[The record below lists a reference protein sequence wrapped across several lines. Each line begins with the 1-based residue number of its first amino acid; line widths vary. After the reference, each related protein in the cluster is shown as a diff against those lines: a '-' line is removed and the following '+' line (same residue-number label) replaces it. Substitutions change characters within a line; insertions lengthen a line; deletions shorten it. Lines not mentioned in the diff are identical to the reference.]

1 MSHFNSGLVFN
12 RVRHFIKLVSHRI
25 LGEHHTLDATYRHS
39 EDPVYFDDR
48 LKIEAKPITEGE
60 GWGKTWDSAWF
71 HLKGSVPQGWNGK
84 KVVASLNF
92 GGEACLFD
100 SEGTPIV
107 GLTNGST
114 FDVNYA
120 KDIHYLFE
128 KCEGGEDVEFWA
140 EAAANG
146 LFGVNKIMDPEY
158 MDNPSKQLHGT
169 YQGSF
174 NTGRLYTFCDEHWHL
189 FLDLQVL
196 FDLYKCLPEESRRKK
211 LLIRQLNSACT
222 AYDHAGASDAREA
235 LKPALEM
242 KSDPAT
248 INLTGVGHA
257 HIDTGWLWPVRETIR
272 KSARTFSSALELMD
286 KYPDYTFGASQPA
299 HYAMVKEHYPK
310 LYEKIK
316 ASVAAGRWELQGG
329 MWVESDCNIISGE
342 SMIRQFLIG
351 KNFFKDEFDVDVKNL
366 WLPDVFGYSAQLPQ
380 ILQKSGC
387 PTFLTQKL
395 SWGKYTDFPHHT
407 FVWRG
412 IDGSE
417 VVAHFPPENTYNAGV
432 MPNGL
437 AFGAKN
443 YKDQDV
449 CDEGLSL
456 FGIGDGGGGPK
467 DAHIERARRVADLN
481 GLPRFK
487 MGPAQP
493 VLDRL
498 EANKE
503 VLDTWT
509 GELYLEVHR
518 GVLTTQAETK
528 RLNRRIEEV
537 LKATEE
543 ICVRNAFDAYP
554 TKELDEIWKMMLLN
568 QFHDIIPGS
577 SIQWVYDVTEKELN
591 DGLEACQKLIRQ
603 ALGVKGERNCLTLIN
618 PSCYTF
624 DDLITLPE
632 GWDGAKSEGV
642 SLPGLKSAQGTR
654 VRVQLPAHG
663 SLILETDTGLT
674 EGEQDNQL
682 VLENSL
688 VSYTFDQNLQLI
700 KAFDKVLERDLLAS
714 KCSGNAI
721 SLYEDRPHNW
731 DAWEVDEWYLDS
743 LLEQA
748 KVKGTVTR
756 AQNDSFGTL
765 EADLQIGNSK
775 FRQRITLKEGSARL
789 DFETWIDW
797 QEKHKMLRVGF
808 PTVYDVD
815 HASFEIQYGT
825 VQRLTRRNSLADVA
839 KFEVCGHRYADL
851 SRNDSGLALLSDSKY
866 GYRVVDGLLD
876 LNLLRSPTYP
886 DPEADLGEHHFT
898 YALFPHEG
906 NLSSSSSVRA
916 QATMLNQGLTI
927 VEGKAE
933 LPELPFSL
941 EGEGLEMGAIKKAEK
956 EDAIIIRIVETRG
969 LPTRGKVHA
978 KGMTL
983 VPTNLLEWDDELSSK
998 QTDEIELDLSPFEI
1012 FTLKILPEA

>member
-25 LGEHHTLDATYRHS
+25 LGDHHCLDATYRHS
-39 EDPVYFDDR
+39 KDPVYFEDR
-48 LKIEAKPITEGE
+48 LSLEEKPISEGQ
-60 GWGKTWDSAWF
+60 GWGETWDSAWF
-71 HLKGSVPQGWNGK
+71 HLKGKVPAEWKGK
-84 KVVASLNF
+84 KVVTSLNF

-100 SEGTPIV
+100 TDGTPIV

-114 FDVNYA
+114 FDVGYG

-128 KCEGGEDVEFWA
+128 SCEGGEDVEIWA

-158 MDNPSKQLHGT
+158 MDNPSKQMHGT

-174 NTGRLYTFCDEHWHL
+174 NSGRLYTFCDEHWHL
-189 FLDLQVL
+189 YLDLQVL
-196 FDLYKCLPEESRRKK
+196 FDLYKCLPDESRRKK
-211 LLIRQLNSACT
+211 TLIRQLNAACT
-222 AYDHAGASDAREA
+222 AYDHDGASSARET
-235 LKPALEM
+235 LKPALEL
-242 KSDPAT
+242 KSDPAM
-248 INLTGVGHA
+248 IQLTGVGHA

-272 KSARTFSSALELMD
+272 KSARTYSSALELMD
-286 KYPDYTFGASQPA
+286 RYPDYTFGASQPA

-316 ASVAAGRWELQGG
+316 ASVSAGRWELQGG

-342 SMIRQFLIG
+342 SMVRQFLIG
-351 KNFFKDEFDVDVKNL
+351 KNFFMDEFGVEVRNL

-380 ILQKSGC
+380 ILHKSGC

-417 VVAHFPPENTYNAGV
+417 VVAHFPPENNYNSRV
-432 MPNGL
+432 MPENL

-467 DAHIERARRVADLN
+467 DAHIERARRVTDLN
-481 GLPRFK
+481 GLPKFS

-543 ICVRNAFDAYP
+543 ICVRSSFASYP
-554 TKELDEIWKMMLLN
+554 RETLDQVWKMMLLN

-577 SIQWVYDVTEKELN
+577 SIQWVYKVTEKELS
-591 DGLEACQKLIRQ
+591 DGLATCEKLIQ
-603 ALGVKGERNCLTLIN
+603 EALGAVPDGKHLTLIN

-624 DDLITLPE
+624 DDLITLPKD
-632 GWDGAKSEGV
+632 WKGASLNG
-642 SLPGLKSAQGTR
+642 SPLPGLLSPGGTR
-654 VRVQLPAHG
+654 VRVQLPPHG
-663 SLILETDTGLT
+663 SVVIESASGLSSGDQDDQLTLEND
-674 EGEQDNQL
+674 L
-682 VLENSL
+682 VL
-688 VSYTFDQNLQLI
+688 YTFDENLQLI
-700 KAFDKVLERDLLAS
+700 KAFDKVIQRDLLAGE
-714 KCSGNAI
+714 CRGNAL

-743 LLEQA
+743 LLDQG
-748 KVKGTVTR
+748 KVSGSIVR
-756 AQNDSFGTL
+756 SQNDNFRTL
-765 EADLQIGNSK
+765 EADMLIGKSK
-775 FRQRITLKEGSARL
+775 IRQRITLKEGSARL
-789 DFETWIDW
+789 DFETWVDW
-797 QEKHKMLRVGF
+797 QEQHKMLRVGF
-808 PTVYDVD
+808 PTSFDVD
-815 HASFEIQYGT
+815 QANFEIQYGT
-825 VQRLTRRNSLADVA
+825 VQRLTRRNSRADVA

-851 SRNDSGLALLSDSKY
+851 SRNDAGIALLSDSKY

-886 DPEADLGEHHFT
+886 DPEADLGKHHFT

-906 NLSSSSSVRA
+906 DLSASSSVRA
-916 QATMLNQGLTI
+916 EATMLNQGLTI
-927 VEGKAE
+927 VEGKSD
-933 LPELPFSL
+933 LPELPFTL

-956 EDAIIIRIVETRG
+956 EDAIIVRVVETRG
-969 LPTRGKVHA
+969 LPTRGKLVA
-978 KGMTL
+978 NGMKIL
-983 VPTNLLEWDDELSSK
+983 STNLMEWEDDEAGMK
-998 QTDEIELDLSPFEI
+998 PDEFTFDLAPYEI
-1012 FTLKILPEA
+1012 FTLKLIP